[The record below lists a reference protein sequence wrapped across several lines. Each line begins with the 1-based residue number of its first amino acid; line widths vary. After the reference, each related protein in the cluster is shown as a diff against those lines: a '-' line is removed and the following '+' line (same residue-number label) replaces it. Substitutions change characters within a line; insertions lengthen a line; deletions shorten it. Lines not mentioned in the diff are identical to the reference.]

1 MHFTIRHT
9 AVTIQSTVF
18 DLTPGIK
25 SWFRARR
32 LFSHDNL
39 LCATQISPLYT
50 CLINL
55 QDLYS
60 ENQSPTKTNK
70 PHLISPG
77 NTSSSSARE
86 MDPERATP
94 CASPSYKIY
103 LSDEAIKSIICRSL
117 PDVKEDQITIEQL
130 GSGKSFNNRIY
141 YVDLSQP
148 TSICRPTWNGDG
160 VDISRNPKR
169 EQISSLVLKVAG
181 FPFGGAKI
189 QNELAC
195 LLLLEKYC
203 PSIPTPELVAWSEDG
218 RRIKTPID
226 TRGSRE
232 RSLSVPT
239 QLKTLSIDD
248 DSTSAREETADQGWL
263 LMTRA
268 PGRTITH
275 ADLSGAQGA
284 SIMHQIAEHVATWR
298 HALPATRT
306 VGNMRLIGRNSIPPA
321 SATLYDKAILPGLDV
336 YIDGIIT
343 KPTSPSPLKTYLEY
357 ITHILRANLRT
368 LKNCKLLQR
377 NEERVNAIVRQFI
390 KDTLSKLSL
399 LHGKSKAANMV
410 FTHYDIS
417 PRNVLVSPVGHVH
430 GDAANSNS
438 NVAVAVSA
446 VIDFEF
452 AGFYPAAEEF
462 THTVENSHSE
472 WTVPLFG
479 EFLSELD
486 RREALPA
493 CLAEHISSESEPMD
507 GVEVEFG
514 QDEHI
519 PFGGPDFHQAVLL
532 HRVAANIAPWWIK
545 EESELSEDELKS
557 ELDGAKMRIEN
568 AVKML
573 GKMVE
578 KK

>member
-18 DLTPGIK
+18 DLTPGIR
-25 SWFRARR
+25 SWFRARQ
-32 LFSHDNL
+32 LFSH
-39 LCATQISPLYT
+39 
-50 CLINL
+50 
-55 QDLYS
+55 
-60 ENQSPTKTNK
+60 EKQSPTKTNK

-77 NTSSSSARE
+77 NISSSSARV

-141 YVDLSQP
+141 YVDVSQP

-169 EQISSLVLKVAG
+169 EQISTLVLKVAG

-218 RRIKTPID
+218 RRIKTPVD

-298 HALPATRT
+298 HALPATRA

-377 NEERVNAIVRQFI
+377 NEERVNALVRQFI
-390 KDTLSKLSL
+390 KDTLPKLSL

-417 PRNVLVSPVGHVH
+417 PRNILVSPVGHGH
-430 GDAANSNS
+430 AADS

-472 WTVPLFG
+472 WAVPLFG

-493 CLAEHISSESEPMD
+493 CLAENISSESEPMD

-545 EESELSEDELKS
+545 EESELSEDELRR
-557 ELDGAKMRIEN
+557 ELDGAKMRIEK

-573 GKMVE
+573 DKMVE

>member
-1 MHFTIRHT
+1 
-9 AVTIQSTVF
+9 
-18 DLTPGIK
+18 
-25 SWFRARR
+25 
-32 LFSHDNL
+32 
-39 LCATQISPLYT
+39 
-50 CLINL
+50 
-55 QDLYS
+55 
-60 ENQSPTKTNK
+60 
-70 PHLISPG
+70 
-77 NTSSSSARE
+77 
-86 MDPERATP
+86 MDPDRATP

-117 PDVKEDQITIEQL
+117 PDVKEDHITIEQL

-141 YVDLSQP
+141 YVELSQP

-160 VDISRNPKR
+160 VDVSRNPKR
-169 EQISSLVLKVAG
+169 EQVSSLVLKIAG

-203 PSIPTPELVAWSEDG
+203 PSIPTPALVAWSEDG
-218 RRIKTPID
+218 RRIKTPVD

-232 RSLSVPT
+232 RSLSVPI
-239 QLKTLSIDD
+239 QLKTLTIEDG
-248 DSTSAREETADQGWL
+248 DSTAPREETTDQGWL

-275 ADLSGAQGA
+275 ADLSGVQGA

-298 HALPATRT
+298 HSLPATRA
-306 VGNMRLIGRNSIPPA
+306 VGNMRLIGSKSIPPA

-343 KPTSPSPLKTYLEY
+343 KPTSQSPLKTYLDY
-357 ITHILRANLRT
+357 ITHMFRGNLRT

-377 NEERVNAIVRQFI
+377 NEEPVNTLVRQFI
-390 KDTLSKLSL
+390 KDTLPKLTL
-399 LHGKSKAANMV
+399 LHGKSKATNMV

-417 PRNVLVSPVGHVH
+417 PRNVLVSPVGH
-430 GDAANSNS
+430 AADSSS
-438 NVAVAVSA
+438 NVVVSA

-472 WTVPLFG
+472 WAVNLFG

-493 CLAEHISSESEPMD
+493 CLAENVSCAPMD

-514 QDEHI
+514 EDEHI

-545 EESELSEDELKS
+545 ESSELSEDELKS
-557 ELDGAKMRIEN
+557 ELDGAKMRIEK